1 VLNFIEYNNLQIRL
15 GGLLMTN
22 KNIVTVTEE
31 NFEQEVLKSD
41 IPVLVDFWAQWCG
54 PCRAIAPI
62 IEQLADDFEGRA
74 KICKINV
81 DEQGKLALKYKIM
94 SIPTIML
101 FKDGQVVKTVIGGKP
116 KVEFEALIESVI

>member
-1 VLNFIEYNNLQIRL
+1 MAN
-15 GGLLMTN
+15 
-22 KNIVTVTEE
+22 NIVTVTEE

-62 IEQLADDFEGRA
+62 IEQLADDYEGRA
-74 KICKINV
+74 KICKVNV
-81 DEQGKLALKYKIM
+81 DEQGGLALKYRIM

-116 KVEFEALIESVI
+116 KVEFETLIESVI

>member
-62 IEQLADDFEGRA
+62 IEQLADDL
-74 KICKINV
+74 I
-81 DEQGKLALKYKIM
+81 LSTL
-94 SIPTIML
+94 SI
-101 FKDGQVVKTVIGGKP
+101 DGTYIFVV
-116 KVEFEALIESVI
+116 